1 METFVDTPFDDRGIY
16 SIPAR
21 PRRKFKDLGGMGEV
35 IKQLK
40 EMIEWPLKYK
50 NIFTKY
56 CVLYKVGIGA
66 NLVSTAYCTL

>member
-1 METFVDTPFDDRGIY
+1 MLEKRWLVEPCKAIY
-16 SIPAR
+16 S
-21 PRRKFKDLGGMGEV
+21 K
-35 IKQLK
+35 
-40 EMIEWPLKYK
+40 LKYK

>member
-1 METFVDTPFDDRGIY
+1 MLEKRWLVLNHAKPY
-16 SIPAR
+16 
-21 PRRKFKDLGGMGEV
+21 K
-35 IKQLK
+35 
-40 EMIEWPLKYK
+40 LKYK